1 MGTKKFNN
9 KVKEVLPNIHLFQ
22 NGGVIPYQN
31 STSNYYGES
40 GLNMTNLFGGM
51 AFDKGFNDMG
61 SIKVLSLREWIKE
74 NHKVLND
81 KSVQEYI
88 KYREDADVQLK
99 DRKKMIPLAMNF
111 AGLLKQNQDDANELE
126 NVKNTVN
133 DFPTTTATYAP
144 SGFAQE
150 GGGVNIEDI
159 SGNSPAIATM
169 LRGFPRGFSAE
180 HRDMVANTATKEL
193 DNLRKKD
200 IIDNT
205 KNYLYDL
212 SVVKTVNN
220 FKDGGE
226 PVIKYKPIQPEALK
240 EVLDINNSNINY
252 IDSPEFNDKIRI
264 ALGNKK
270 LKDEEVEKLKRNLK
284 SFYIENASKP
294 ITIGELS
301 SKDAAG
307 EAVFDEEGNIEE
319 YRISPD
325 YNNPKDIRDIMYHE
339 FKHTLNK
346 AMESIGGDSKDLIF
360 RNTLPFSKLDNKGIG
375 GLLKQNLDRD
385 GYNYN
390 LLVELPAHLNTVKG
404 FIQDWD
410 GLGFGDITPKRFE
423 SFIKDID
430 KDVESN
436 RFIKKQIEYLNSVIA
451 PDKDNKNSKL
461 NNMLLLMN
469 SITSNDKRDKSVLS
483 AKDGKYI
490 NFAQQILGYKDD
502 SPYKDLPSQ
511 RIFSKNI
518 TMDGVSKSLALISD
532 KGEFKIATPNSGLYK
547 FRDDTK
553 WVDEVPIAQSGG
565 LAVSDG
571 VNRFINKSNN
581 FNTMGNFND
590 IIRLLNNLGVIK
602 AQDGVHTDFIDSKDL
617 YKLWKNKLISFED
630 IIKIASN
637 NSEKEAGL
645 NVEKA
650 NFEYTPPS
658 GIEERMMQ
666 GLIQKYDENNP
677 IKISGNFDIRK
688 DSKTSMGLDTDK
700 LFNFSNKPTQSGIQN
715 IVNSRDF
722 KNDKTWEEIKSDE
735 DGDEILEFNSGT
747 FAEAFKKARGIK
759 GANKF
764 FKFKGKM
771 YITNEANETFEPSDI
786 DIKKAGFDVNKYRE
800 GITKMI
806 KSGKLNVISK
816 QDGGDVN
823 FLDSLELADNSDD
836 TYQQVGKLIF
846 GEEYTPL
853 DYDTLI
859 EDIQIKYPNKKD
871 VDTLFSKLVQI
882 GLDVDDIYE
891 DVQDGLE
898 DEDDIEYQDGG
909 GVLPQDGVEGQ
920 PQLQEDST
928 QGFEQTVQVERLI
941 EYATDLAQNL
951 PQNIQQEFVDF
962 IGQSV
967 MEGVPFQTLFPKL
980 QELKFPESYINE
992 LGKIYTN
999 AVNSIQGSNDNN
1011 VEIQQTPQS
1020 DGGQEGTLL
1029 SGEGFNQK
1037 DGGMIQRF
1045 MNGGVVNSKKKV
1057 ANDDSKEFGFV
1068 PLQPLV
1074 PIQTEKMET
1083 IILPTGDL
1091 VKVNATKRHSSM
1103 AEDVVTDIVP
1113 ESSYVL
1119 SQFGNTKIYKDEAD
1133 KVVLEISNAP
1143 YNIFSNGKVPKVKTL
1158 GDLMSKKVMS
1168 PADLSRVVANKFK
1181 VVENKDG
1188 DVFTAITNLENKKNR
1203 GSYLQAIV
1211 ELSEYDK
1218 SRKGIDNSIETQLNK
1233 AQMVAKDGGYVKAGV
1248 SVPKAVDPLT
1258 AAISQGVASLA
1269 GIGFNIVDRVN
1280 AKKAKNDA
1288 LKWVDSFN
1296 NTGKQT
1302 LSLSG
1307 LSNAL
1312 GVIGQNPEIKAVRTD
1327 YSNAESAFRNS
1338 LASLE
1343 NQLQATRNSGYI
1355 NRMDV
1360 SGLTAQQRLLL
1371 GSKDAASRYDAETK
1385 AALGLGS
1392 TKNTLLS
1399 TYSNLLDK
1407 ARNDNEANR
1416 TNAYNST
1423 TLNQNKMLGTLG
1435 GIGGAMFDNF
1445 YNHDSNILSTKVGIN
1460 TGYQSNLSKLN
1471 SNLVQTL
1478 QNTANAFAQM
1488 YPQNGFDSS
1497 KRAQEFSDRYEMEK
1511 FIEEYK
1517 RRFNLK

>member
-1 MGTKKFNN
+1 MATKKFNN

-31 STSNYYGES
+31 STSNYYGDA

-74 NHKVLND
+74 NHKVLNEE
-81 KSVQEYI
+81 SVQEYI

-436 RFIKKQIEYLNSVIA
+436 RLIKKQIEYLNSVIA

-602 AQDGVHTDFIDSKDL
+602 AQDG
-617 YKLWKNKLISFED
+617 
-630 IIKIASN
+630 
-637 NSEKEAGL
+637 
-645 NVEKA
+645 
-650 NFEYTPPS
+650 
-658 GIEERMMQ
+658 
-666 GLIQKYDENNP
+666 
-677 IKISGNFDIRK
+677 
-688 DSKTSMGLDTDK
+688 
-700 LFNFSNKPTQSGIQN
+700 
-715 IVNSRDF
+715 
-722 KNDKTWEEIKSDE
+722 
-735 DGDEILEFNSGT
+735 
-747 FAEAFKKARGIK
+747 
-759 GANKF
+759 
-764 FKFKGKM
+764 
-771 YITNEANETFEPSDI
+771 
-786 DIKKAGFDVNKYRE
+786 
-800 GITKMI
+800 
-806 KSGKLNVISK
+806 
-816 QDGGDVN
+816 GDVN
-823 FLDSLELADNSDD
+823 FLDSLELADNSDE

-1158 GDLMSKKVMS
+1158 GDLMNKKVMS

-1203 GSYLQAIV
+1203 GSYLQAII

-1248 SVPKAVDPLT
+1248 SVPKAQDPFS
-1258 AAISQGVASLA
+1258 AIAQGVASLA
-1269 GIGFNIVDRVN
+1269 GIGFNIADRVN

-1312 GVIGQNPEIKAVRTD
+1312 GVIAQNPEIKAVRTD

-1371 GSKDAASRYDAETK
+1371 GSRDAAARYDAETK
-1385 AALGLGS
+1385 AALGFGAS
-1392 TKNTLLS
+1392 KSSLLS

-1488 YPQNGFDSS
+1488 NGNKGPKTTDDTDSD
-1497 KRAQEFSDRYEMEK
+1497 KTEQAK
-1511 FIEEYK
+1511 
-1517 RRFNLK
+1517 NLLFALNKLGYFGGIWGK

>member
-169 LRGFPRGFSAE
+169 LRGFPIGFSAE

-436 RFIKKQIEYLNSVIA
+436 RLIKKQIEYLNSVIA

-547 FRDDTK
+547 FRGDTK

-565 LAVSDG
+565 LAVSNG
-571 VNRFINKSNN
+571 YINKSNN
-581 FNTMGNFND
+581 FNTMGNFNKVLS
-590 IIRLLNNLGVIK
+590 LLNNLGVVK
-602 AQDGVHTDFIDSKDL
+602 AQ
-617 YKLWKNKLISFED
+617 
-630 IIKIASN
+630 
-637 NSEKEAGL
+637 
-645 NVEKA
+645 
-650 NFEYTPPS
+650 
-658 GIEERMMQ
+658 
-666 GLIQKYDENNP
+666 
-677 IKISGNFDIRK
+677 
-688 DSKTSMGLDTDK
+688 
-700 LFNFSNKPTQSGIQN
+700 
-715 IVNSRDF
+715 
-722 KNDKTWEEIKSDE
+722 
-735 DGDEILEFNSGT
+735 
-747 FAEAFKKARGIK
+747 
-759 GANKF
+759 
-764 FKFKGKM
+764 
-771 YITNEANETFEPSDI
+771 
-786 DIKKAGFDVNKYRE
+786 E

-823 FLDSLELADNSDD
+823 FLDSLELADNSDE

-1158 GDLMSKKVMS
+1158 GDLMNKKVMS
-1168 PADLSRVVANKFK
+1168 PADLSRVVANKSK

-1203 GSYLQAIV
+1203 GSYLQAII

-1233 AQMVAKDGGYVKAGV
+1233 AQMVAKDGGYVKAGI
-1248 SVPKAVDPLT
+1248 SVPKAVDPFS
-1258 AAISQGVASLA
+1258 AIAQGVTSLA
-1269 GIGFNIVDRVN
+1269 GIGFNIWDRIN
-1280 AKKAKNDA
+1280 AKKAKKEA
-1288 LKWVDSFN
+1288 LKSVDIFDKD
-1296 NTGKQT
+1296 GKQNIM
-1302 LSLSG
+1302 LSG

-1312 GVIGQNPEIKAVRTD
+1312 GVITQNPEVKAVKTD

-1338 LASLE
+1338 LAALE
-1343 NQLQATRNSGYI
+1343 NQFQATRNSGYI

-1360 SGLTAQQRLLL
+1360 SGLTAQERALL
-1371 GSKDAASRYDAETK
+1371 GGKDAATRYDAETK
-1385 AALGLGS
+1385 VALGLG
-1392 TKNTLLS
+1392 TAKNSLLN
-1399 TYSNLLDK
+1399 TYSTLLDK
-1407 ARNDNEANR
+1407 MRNDNETNR
-1416 TNAYNST
+1416 VGAYNT
-1423 TLNQNKMLGTLG
+1423 TVLNQNKMMGTLG
-1435 GIGGAMFDNF
+1435 GIGGAMFDNI

-1478 QNTANAFAQM
+1478 QNTANAFSQM
-1488 YPQNGFDSS
+1488 RLGNEFDSR
-1497 KRAQEFSDRYEMEK
+1497 KQAQEFSDKYKIED

-1517 RRFNLK
+1517 KRFKR